1 MKTRY
6 KILFFVPLLINTKYI
21 AQLKLIDK
29 QTHNIATPEVA
40 SLMKYSDFPSLGY
53 IGKTDVS
60 IPIYT
65 INFGKIQL
73 PIGLSYNTK
82 GNKVADIATSV
93 GLGWSLNAGGNLT
106 VKVNDMN
113 DFTESYT
120 YYTTA
125 TFEPELALEWSR
137 QSKGYL
143 TRDFS
148 MVAVTNNSNGGGG
161 LCINYRVGGNDD
173 FFKDS
178 APDFYY
184 VNAPGFND
192 KFYLTQNEIF
202 IEDEIPKY
210 TAHFLNSTN
219 AKLKNTINLTPRI
232 NCAGF
237 ESTGFGNKGR
247 AGVYYQVDKFEIVG
261 ENGYIYTFNDW
272 EGARL
277 REYPQNIVSHDAF
290 QVNNWYLSK
299 IKDPYSGRE
308 MNFEYESY
316 TNSYEHASLTTL
328 ADIEFGNYPM
338 AYNYELGSM
347 YNNFIYPYVYNKVT
361 TSQLYPRRIK
371 KITTDEEIVDF
382 QYSFSRIDYPGNG
395 LTNIQVKNKNG
406 SIIKQTDF
414 SYDYFSSLNCSS
426 GNYECNRLKLNSI
439 TDSNSG
445 TYRFY
450 YDTNSFPARNSSK
463 VDFLGYYNGNNSN
476 IVFSKD
482 DFHESQNGYYP
493 GTQIYFYPNL
503 VKDQLLPFQLTNK
516 QAYEITGGVDRSS
529 KSISKLG
536 LLQRI
541 VYPTNG
547 FLEINYENDDFMYEG
562 EKYILGSTRVSKMK
576 LYDSQNIVSKEIN
589 YKYVNEDNKS
599 SGQINFFK
607 TPANSARTEISSGIG
622 IGSDAIVGYSRIIE
636 EVTGKG
642 YIERKYTN
650 FNDYP
655 DKLMTSDHNFSD
667 QGTKNFLK
675 FLKFPSSYVQPLDE
689 RRGKPIFE
697 NYYKEGIANPIR
709 KVKYTYNYQVKDSLK
724 VQKVFTS
731 YDTFGHDR
739 LNNYTASNYL
749 LRYFNNASSKSQE
762 DFISG
767 NIVKEET
774 LFSYDDA
781 RLTYKKTIS
790 SGNIVEEYYR
800 NAKDKSIQKLIDVN
814 ILDKPVEVEKKK
826 NGKTLSKQEV
836 KYENS
841 SNIFP
846 SSELSYDI
854 STNLM
859 GTEINYDK
867 YDAKGNLLQYTAKD
881 NIPITV
887 IWGYRQSRPIAKI
900 EGATY
905 SQIMQAFGLNANDNN
920 AYLDLEIVKKSD
932 LHFDDTSEAQ
942 LISKLKEF
950 RSKAELKDFNI
961 STYTHAPL
969 IGVKSITPPS
979 GKKENYKYDTA
990 NRLEEITDLD
1000 GKKVK
1005 EYKYNYSPTKY
1016 LNKVKSQSFT
1026 KNNCGVNYIGGS
1038 YEYIVPAYTYF
1049 SDISQADADQKALND
1064 IILNGQN
1071 AANQNAI
1078 CIPVLA
1084 CNFIFSPSLGTP
1096 LFSFNTTNS
1105 ILNTITFNV
1114 NFSGYGIVQ
1123 QWSDG
1128 VNIGKIGTDCIPST
1142 PREIIYL
1149 ETNTSPNRQWKIN
1162 IDTLGNCIVRLL
1174 SGTFDTTSYS
1184 PFVFKFQYQK

>member
-1 MKTRY
+1 MKKIY
-6 KILFFVPLLINTKYI
+6 KISLFLSLLISTKYI
-21 AQLKLIDK
+21 AQLNLIDN
-29 QTHNIATPEVA
+29 QTQNVATPEVA

-113 DFTESYT
+113 DFTESYS

-125 TFEPELALEWSR
+125 TFEPELSLEWYR

-148 MVAVTNNSNGGGG
+148 MVAVANNSSNGGWG
-161 LCINYRVGGNDD
+161 LCINTKVGANDD
-173 FFKDS
+173 FFKDA

-192 KFYLTQNEIF
+192 KFYLTQNEIL
-202 IEDEIPKY
+202 IYDEVPRY

-219 AKLKNTINLTPRI
+219 AKLKNTINLIPRI
-232 NCAGF
+232 NCTGF
-237 ESTGFGNKGR
+237 ESTGFGNKGS
-247 AGVYYQVDKFEIVG
+247 ASVNYQIDKFEIVG
-261 ENGYIYTFNDW
+261 ENGYIYTFNDF
-272 EGARL
+272 EYARL
-277 REYPQNIVSHDAF
+277 REYPQYMVSHDAF
-290 QVNNWYLSK
+290 QVSNWYLTK

-316 TNSYEHASLTTL
+316 YNNYEHPSLTTL
-328 ADIEFGNYPM
+328 GDVNFGNYPM
-338 AYNYELGSM
+338 AYNYELGRMGSNM
-347 YNNFIYPYVYNKVT
+347 IYPYVYNKVT
-361 TSQLYPRRIK
+361 TSQLYPKRIK
-371 KITTDEEIVDF
+371 KITTDEEVVDF
-382 QYSFSRIDYPGNG
+382 QYSFNRIDYPGNG

-406 SIIKQTDF
+406 SIIKQTGF
-414 SYDYFSSLNCSS
+414 SYDYFNSLNCSS
-426 GNYECNRLKLNSI
+426 GDYECKRLKLNSV
-439 TDSNSG
+439 TDSNLG
-445 TYRFY
+445 TYRLY
-450 YDTNSFPARNSSK
+450 YDSNTFPSRNSSK
-463 VDFLGYYNGNNSN
+463 VDFLGYYNNNDSN

-482 DFHESQNGYYP
+482 NFHESQNYYP
-493 GTQIYFYPNL
+493 GTKIYFYPDL
-503 VKDQLLPFQLTNK
+503 IKDQLFPFQLTNK
-516 QAYEITGGVDRSS
+516 QAYQITNGVDRSS
-529 KSISKLG
+529 KSISQLG
-536 LLQRI
+536 LLHRI

-622 IGSDAIVGYSRIIE
+622 FGSDAIVGYSRILE

-675 FLKFPSSYVQPLDE
+675 FLKFPSSYVQSLDE
-689 RRGKPIFE
+689 RRGKPIVE
-697 NYYKEGIANPIR
+697 NYYKEGLANPIR
-709 KVKYTYNYQVKDSLK
+709 KVKYSYNYQVKDSLK
-724 VQKVFTS
+724 VQKIFSS
-731 YDTFGHDR
+731 YDTFTNDIA
-739 LNNYTASNYL
+739 NSYTASNYL
-749 LRYFNNASSKSQE
+749 LRYFNNTSSKSQE
-762 DFISG
+762 DFFSG
-767 NIVKEET
+767 NIVKEENF
-774 LFSYDDA
+774 FSYDDA

-790 SGNIVEEYYR
+790 SGEIVEEYYR
-800 NAKDKSIQKLIDVN
+800 NAKDKSIQKLIDAN

-854 STNLM
+854 STSLM

-881 NIPITV
+881 NIPVTV
-887 IWGYRQSRPIAKI
+887 IWGYRQSQPIAKI

-905 SQIMQAFGLNANDNN
+905 SQVMQAFGLNANDNN
-920 AYLDLEIVKKSD
+920 AYLNLEIVKKSD
-932 LHFDDTSEAQ
+932 LHFDDTSETQ
-942 LISKLKEF
+942 FISKIKEF
-950 RSKAELKDFNI
+950 RSKTELKDFNI

-979 GKKENYKYDTA
+979 GKKESYKYDTA
-990 NRLEEITDLD
+990 NRLEEIRDLD

-1005 EYKYNYSPTKY
+1005 EYKYNYAPTIYYNNGKK
-1016 LNKVKSQSFT
+1016 LAFMT
-1026 KNNCGVNYIGGS
+1026 NNCAPGTLPASG
-1038 YEYIVPAYTYF
+1038 EYAVPMGTY
-1049 SDISQADADQKALND
+1049 SSTISQADADQKAQD
-1064 IILNGQN
+1064 DVYANGQN
-1071 AANQNAI
+1071 YVNTNVS
-1078 CIPVLA
+1078 C
-1084 CNFIFSPSLGTP
+1084 TP
-1096 LFSFNTTNS
+1096 YVC
-1105 ILNTITFNV
+1105 TITPTHLADIYYSSF
-1114 NFSGYGIVQ
+1114 Q
-1123 QWSDG
+1123 
-1128 VNIGKIGTDCIPST
+1128 
-1142 PREIIYL
+1142 EISANHIKVTL
-1149 ETNTSPNRQWKIN
+1149 SLPLTNTSGGAAPSWSSGVFIGTLDALCRPNSYKSISVSTFNGSWNVSIAPSGGV
-1162 IDTLGNCIVRLL
+1162 TLMST
-1174 SGTFDTTSYS
+1174 SGSAPSGSVTLYFEYD
-1184 PFVFKFQYQK
+1184 K